1 MGRATKVLS
10 YPSHL
15 LPAKFKQ
22 GDALPSCFSSCTLG
36 RVLFMANMMP
46 YFSQLSVLMMVIS
59 LLLMAP
65 KHSTIPL
72 SVESKK
78 GVMWLTE
85 KIPIGW
91 VWARREFYG
100 VWLDVNESTT
110 YYIQKKKEEISF
122 SVCEASP
129 KSSKVKAL
137 LCYEA
142 IKKMESR

>member
-22 GDALPSCFSSCTLG
+22 GDALPSCFSSHTLNKVFVKAYIMPHFSLFF
-36 RVLFMANMMP
+36 VLI
-46 YFSQLSVLMMVIS
+46 IS
-59 LLLMAP
+59 LLLMNP
-65 KHSTIPL
+65 EHSAIAL
-72 SVESKK
+72 SVLRART
-78 GVMWLTE
+78 VMWLTE